1 MAREE
6 GTRAQDVPGPP
17 SISPLPAR
25 TVGLHAVGCGYF
37 PPLGDSGP
45 LAAPAPPPAVEDEL
59 LWCFFLPLWVVVV
72 PEPPLP
78 LVLEPVL
85 P

>member
-1 MAREE
+1 
-6 GTRAQDVPGPP
+6 
-17 SISPLPAR
+17 
-25 TVGLHAVGCGYF
+25 VGLHAVGSGYF
-37 PPLGDSGP
+37 PPPGDSGP
-45 LAAPAPPPAVEDEL
+45 VVGVFPPPAAEDEDVL
-59 LWCFFLPLWVVVV
+59 LWCFFLLLWVVVV